1 MSKQYAVISVGTNS
15 TRMLLANVAPDVPH
29 IDAVRSLGT
38 RIGEGLD
45 AEGRLGEEP
54 MRRTLDAIGQL
65 YRQVR
70 GHYVKLFAVSTS
82 AVRRAGN
89 SDEFLERAREILGV
103 PMHVLSGEE
112 EAEASYRGAITA
124 LGPLHGER
132 VAVVDTGGGST
143 EYAAGTTTKPERV
156 ISCEVGAVR
165 LTEALPALA
174 GNRGPVDAETI
185 ERARSIARE
194 ALAPLNDSEPVERV
208 AFVGGSATTTAGIV
222 RAAQRSR
229 RFLSTLARGS
239 AKRTGAHIR
248 PDRSKDRKNV
258 IGMNPQ
264 RADILPAGI
273 IVLDT
278 VLEILKRDA
287 ATATTDDL
295 LLGVLLQHRDASG
308 SRAGAGKPT
317 IAGSR
322 TPRGF
327 K

>member
-1 MSKQYAVISVGTNS
+1 MSKRYAVISVGTNS
-15 TRMLLANVAPDVPH
+15 TRMLLANVAPDLPH
-29 IDAVRSLGT
+29 VDAVGSLGT
-38 RIGEGLD
+38 RIGQGLD
-45 AEGRLGEEP
+45 SEGQLGEEP

-65 YRQVR
+65 YRQIR
-70 GHYVKLFAVSTS
+70 GRYVKLFAVATS

-103 PMHVLSGEE
+103 PVQVLSGEE

-124 LGPLHGER
+124 LGPLRGER
-132 VAVVDTGGGST
+132 VAVVDAGGGST

-156 ISCEVGAVR
+156 LSFEVGAVR
-165 LTEALPALA
+165 LTEALPAMA
-174 GNRGPVDAETI
+174 GSGGPVDAETV

-194 ALAPLNDSEPVERV
+194 ALAPLNGTEPVERV
-208 AFVGGSATTTAGIV
+208 AFVGGSATTAAAIV
-222 RAAQRSR
+222 RARKGPIDSYR
-229 RFLSTLARGS
+229 LARADLQSVVARLCGM
-239 AKRTGAHIR
+239 
-248 PDRSKDRKNV
+248 PLDDRKKV
-258 IGMNPQ
+258 IGMRPQ

-273 IVLDT
+273 LVLDT
-278 VLEILKRDA
+278 VLEILKLDE

-295 LLGVLLQHRDASG
+295 LLGVMLQHRDATG
-308 SRAGAGKPT
+308 TTAGAGKPT